1 MSSSRL
7 KHTRKNL
14 VTGAL
19 NSVVSIL
26 LPFGVRTAILYVL
39 GNEYV
44 GLSSLFVSI
53 LQVLNLAE
61 LGFASAIIY
70 NMYKPLAEGNEPLVC
85 ALLAYYQKVYRF
97 VGLFILVVGL
107 ALMPWIPQLIHG
119 SWPSEINIYALY
131 LLYLCN
137 SALSYF
143 LFAYKR
149 SLLTATQ
156 RMDVIQT
163 IHLFVHIL
171 QYVTEFLI
179 IVVLKDF
186 YIFVCVSII
195 ATILNNLWMQYS
207 SRKLFPQYVARG
219 RIGELLKKDIKKQV
233 AGVMIGKLSDTSRNS
248 FDSIVLSS
256 FLGLTVVAIYN
267 NYYYIYSGLYAIMIV
282 VHNAMQ
288 ASVGNSI
295 AVESVEKNHNDLLK
309 FQFAFSWIT
318 GWITVCMFTLYQP
331 FMKLWAGES
340 LMLEFKD
347 MVLFCAYFYAI
358 NMNGMRN
365 LYFSGSGLWWKAKQA
380 FVLEATGNL
389 VLNLVLGYVWGVTG
403 VLVATLVT
411 IVLFN
416 YIHRTQILF
425 KSYFQSISPI
435 LFYKNQLIY
444 LVTTILCCV
453 VMNCICTRFEIFDGI
468 IFRIIACLIIPN
480 VLMLILLYKK
490 KEFHEMKSLMKRF
503 VKKSS

>member
-1 MSSSRL
+1 MSGSRL

-19 NSVVSIL
+19 NSAVSIL

-70 NMYKPLAEGNEPLVC
+70 NMYKPLAEGNESLVC

-119 SWPSEINIYALY
+119 SWPNEINIYALY

-156 RMDVIQT
+156 RMDVIQV
-163 IHLFVHIL
+163 IHLFVHVL
-171 QYVTEFLI
+171 QYVTEFLV

-186 YIFVCVSII
+186 YVFVCVSVF

-207 SRKLFPQYVARG
+207 SKKLFPQYVAKG
-219 RIGELLKKDIKKQV
+219 SVDEHLKKDIRKQV
-233 AGVMIGKLSDTSRNS
+233 TGVMIGKLSDTSRNS

-267 NYYYIYSGLYAIMIV
+267 NYFYIYSGLYAVMIV

-331 FMKLWAGES
+331 FMRLWAGES

-347 MVLFCAYFYAI
+347 MILFCAYFYAI
-358 NMNGMRN
+358 NMNSMRN
-365 LYFSGSGLWWKAKQA
+365 LYFAGSGLWWKAKKA
-380 FVLEATGNL
+380 FVFEAVGNL
-389 VLNLVLGYVWGVTG
+389 LLNIVLGYLWGVTG
-403 VLVATLVT
+403 VLVATLIT
-411 IVLFN
+411 IIVFN
-416 YIHRTQILF
+416 YFHRTQILF
-425 KSYFQSISPI
+425 RNYFKGLSPRK
-435 LFYKNQLIY
+435 FYINQLVY
-444 LVTTILCCV
+444 LLVLVACCV
-453 VMNCICTRFEIFDGI
+453 VMYGICLNFDPNGL
-468 IFRIIACLIIPN
+468 IALKTVLCLIVPN
-480 VLMLILLYKK
+480 VLMFVLLYKK
-490 KEFHEMKSLMKRF
+490 KEFADIKILVKSALSLKR
-503 VKKSS
+503 